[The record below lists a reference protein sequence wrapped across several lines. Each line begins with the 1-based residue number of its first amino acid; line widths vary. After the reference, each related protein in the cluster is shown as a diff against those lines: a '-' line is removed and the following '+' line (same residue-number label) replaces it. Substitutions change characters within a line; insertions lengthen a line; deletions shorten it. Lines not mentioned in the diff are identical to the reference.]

1 MFSLEKI
8 LLPVDFS
15 DRSAAAARF
24 ARPLAL
30 RFHSN
35 VTMLHALSQPGY
47 EFNTEAF
54 GAMLPERT
62 ELAEDELDS
71 FGASELAGLHTRR
84 LVVPG
89 DPALAIIEHIRQEKT
104 DLIVMPTHGYG
115 PFRRFILGS
124 TAAKVLHDADCPVLT
139 GTHLDEMPK
148 KDDVEFNNIV
158 CAVDLGPS
166 SLRELHWAAALATE
180 FQARLFLVHAIPS
193 LPEADG
199 DYFLPVPGNPVP
211 TAALD
216 RMAELQKQAGTHAIP
231 IVVGGEIIKS
241 VARQAQELSAD
252 LLVIGRSTS
261 ESLLGRLRTQA
272 YGLIRAAYKDRN
284 REALDKLIASH
295 AVALGVTL
303 VTNNEADFVNYAG
316 LVVENWVSSH

>member
-1 MFSLEKI
+1 
-8 LLPVDFS
+8 
-15 DRSAAAARF
+15 
-24 ARPLAL
+24 
-30 RFHSN
+30 
-35 VTMLHALSQPGY
+35 MLHALSQPSY

-71 FGASELAGLHTRR
+71 FGAAELAGLHTRR

-89 DPALAIIEHIRQEKT
+89 DPALAIIEHIQQEKT

-139 GTHLDEMPK
+139 GTHLDEVPK

-166 SLRELHWAAALATE
+166 SLRELSWAAALANE

-211 TAALD
+211 TAALE
-216 RMAELQKQAGTHAIP
+216 RMADLQKQAGTHAIP
-231 IVVGGEIIKS
+231 IVVGGEVIKS
-241 VARQAQELSAD
+241 VARQARELSAD

-261 ESLLGRLRTQA
+261 GTLLGRLRTQA
-272 YGLIRAAYKDRN
+272 YGLIR
-284 REALDKLIASH
+284 ESPCP
-295 AVALGVTL
+295 
-303 VTNNEADFVNYAG
+303 
-316 LVVENWVSSH
+316 VVSI